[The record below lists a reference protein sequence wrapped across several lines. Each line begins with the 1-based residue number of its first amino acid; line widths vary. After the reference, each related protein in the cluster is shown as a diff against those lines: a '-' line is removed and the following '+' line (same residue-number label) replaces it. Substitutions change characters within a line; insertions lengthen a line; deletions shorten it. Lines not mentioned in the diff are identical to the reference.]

1 MSNATH
7 KPVMTVGNM
16 ARMAMLTAAACLLDL
31 IPGIPLFGNIYKL
44 DFSMLPVLLGTFA
57 MGPVEGIV
65 ILALKCLI
73 GWSHSTTMGI
83 GKLAEFLMGLML
95 IVPAGLIYKR
105 NKTRKTAIIGMLAG
119 TLCMVVGGILVN
131 KWILFPF
138 YMTAFHMD
146 MNKILGMITVPGIDT
161 EWKMLL
167 LITGPFNLIKGV
179 VLSVITWLIYKP
191 LSPILHEKSKG
202 V

>member
-167 LITGPFNLIKGV
+167 LITGPFNMIKGV

>member
-1 MSNATH
+1 MSNATR

-73 GWSHSTTMGI
+73 GWAHSATMGI

-95 IVPAGLIYKR
+95 IVPAGLIYQR
-105 NKTRKTAIIGMLAG
+105 NKTRKTAIIGMLVG
-119 TLCMVVGGILVN
+119 TLCMVVGGIFVN

-146 MNKILGMITVPGIDT
+146 MEKILGMITVPGIDT

-179 VLSVITWLIYKP
+179 VLSVLTALIYKP
-191 LSPILHEKSKG
+191 LSPLLHEKIR
-202 V
+202 

>member
-1 MSNATH
+1 MTVNNRST
-7 KPVMTVGNM
+7 VMTVGNM

-44 DFSMLPVLLGTFA
+44 DFSLLPVLLGTFA
-57 MGPVEGIV
+57 MGPVQGIV

-73 GWSHSTTMGI
+73 GWAHSTTMGI

-95 IVPAGLIYKR
+95 ILPAGLIYGK
-105 NKTRKTAIIGMLAG
+105 NKTRKTAIIGMIVG
-119 TLCMVVGGILVN
+119 TVCMVFGSILVN
-131 KWILFPF
+131 KSILFPF

-167 LITGPFNLIKGV
+167 LITGPFNLIKGA
-179 VLSVITWLIYKP
+179 VLSVITAIIYKP
-191 LSPILHEKSKG
+191 LSPILHGK
-202 V
+202 VR

>member
-1 MSNATH
+1 MSNATR

-73 GWSHSTTMGI
+73 GWAHSATMGI

-95 IVPAGLIYKR
+95 IVPAGLIYQR

-146 MNKILGMITVPGIDT
+146 MEKILGMITVPGIDT

-179 VLSVITWLIYKP
+179 VLSVLTALIYKP
-191 LSPILHEKSKG
+191 LSPLLHEKIR
-202 V
+202 

>member
-1 MSNATH
+1 MSNATR

-73 GWSHSTTMGI
+73 GWAHSATMGI

-95 IVPAGLIYKR
+95 IIPAGLIYQR

-146 MNKILGMITVPGIDT
+146 MEKILGMITVPGIDT

-179 VLSVITWLIYKP
+179 VLSVLTALIYKP
-191 LSPILHEKSKG
+191 LSPLLHEKIR
-202 V
+202 

>member
-7 KPVMTVGNM
+7 SPVMTVGNM

-31 IPGIPLFGNIYKL
+31 IPGIPIFGNIYKL
-44 DFSMLPVLLGTFA
+44 DFSMLPVLLGSFA

-73 GWSHSTTMGI
+73 GWAHSTTMGI
-83 GKLAEFLMGLML
+83 GKLAEFLMGAML
-95 IVPAGLIYKR
+95 IVPAGLIYMR
-105 NKTRKTAIIGMLAG
+105 NKTRKTAILGMLVG
-119 TLCMVVGGILVN
+119 TLCMVVGAVFVN

-146 MNKILGMITVPGIDT
+146 MEKILGMITVPGIDS

-179 VLSVITWLIYKP
+179 VLCVITAVIYKP
-191 LSPILHEKSKG
+191 LSPILHSKQ
-202 V
+202 

>member
-1 MSNATH
+1 MTVNNRSTL
-7 KPVMTVGNM
+7 MTVGNM

-44 DFSMLPVLLGTFA
+44 DFSLLPVLLGTFA
-57 MGPVEGIV
+57 MGPVQGIV
-65 ILALKCLI
+65 ILTLKCLI
-73 GWSHSTTMGI
+73 GWAHSTTMGI

-95 IVPAGLIYKR
+95 ILPAGLIYGK
-105 NKTRKTAIIGMLAG
+105 NKTRKTAIIGMIVG
-119 TLCMVVGGILVN
+119 TVCMVFGSILVN

-179 VLSVITWLIYKP
+179 VLSVITAIIYKP
-191 LSPILHEKSKG
+191 LSPILHGK
-202 V
+202 VR